1 MAVYK
6 TVTLD
11 DGGAAQVRVLALYE
25 LDAVLFEDPGE
36 YQHVY
41 PNGQSKTYTLRDW
54 PEGEPEKPP
63 VAEELAEHGSLH
75 WAQWNRWRL
84 YQAVLAHRLKQIEA
98 ADRHAH
104 QVARYV
110 LAHCISPGDLPR
122 LVTPADLEKI
132 LQAAL
137 VTEVGMEAIETA
149 LAVTFPGLVQWQEHL
164 EDPAQTAARRGRG
177 HQHAVVGG
185 ADAASVGIV

>member
-11 DGGAAQVRVLALYE
+11 DSGPCQVRVLALYE

-63 VAEELAEHGSLH
+63 VAEALAEHGSLY
-75 WAQWNRWRL
+75 WAMWRRWNL
-84 YQAVLAHRLKQIEA
+84 YRDVLNHRLKQIEA
-98 ADRHAH
+98 TDRHAH
-104 QVARYV
+104 EVARYV
-110 LAHCISPGDLPR
+110 LAHCISPEDYPR
-122 LVTPADLEKI
+122 VTPADMVRI
-132 LQAAL
+132 HQAAL
-137 VTEVGMEAIETA
+137 VAEVSMEGIEIA
-149 LAVTFPGLVQWQEHL
+149 LAVTFPGLVQWQGSFEGFTQA
-164 EDPAQTAARRGRG
+164 PVRRRRGR
-177 HQHAVVGG
+177 QHAAMGS
-185 ADAASVGIV
+185 ADAAGVATI